1 MTIKIDRVCHFLRQW
16 RQAKG
21 LTQADLAFRAAT
33 VKSEISRL
41 ERGSRKMTLEWMSRL
56 TQAMG
61 IDREDLMLPPPMGF
75 GDGSLSRMDTGSFTL
90 NERAF
95 AMLGEISLGVR
106 GESFELTTFSGD
118 DWPGVFTPGDILI
131 LDKRKTATSVPGVYA
146 VKTGDEIV
154 IRRIATVGVEVI
166 LSCENPAYL
175 PTSLLEGMVVAGRVA
190 GHIRRM

>member
-1 MTIKIDRVCHFLRQW
+1 MTIKIDGDRHFLRHW

-21 LTQADLAFRAAT
+21 LTQGDLASRAAT

-61 IDREDLMLPPPMGF
+61 ISREDLMVPPPPGPTV
-75 GDGSLSRMDTGSFTL
+75 GSSSRMEGRFAI
-90 NERAF
+90 NEKAS
-95 AMLGEISLGVR
+95 AMLGEISLAVR

-131 LDKRKTATSVPGVYA
+131 LDKRKTGTSVPGVYA
-146 VKTGDEIV
+146 VKAGDEIV
-154 IRRIATVGVEVI
+154 IRRITTVGGEVI
-166 LSCENPAYL
+166 LSCKNPAYL